1 MKRIALLVL
10 TVAANV
16 IANEE
21 ENIQQVATNFE
32 TDVSTVKICLTE
44 AGTTAE
50 QMQITKQKWQEIK
63 DDEDIDEETKE
74 SFTTHGRFVAC
85 ILEKNDMMKD
95 SKLVL
100 DKILEAV
107 EKEPNDPTV
116 TKNKQVVTE
125 CVTSLNE
132 ADQLNREDR
141 AFGLMLCI
149 NRKQQTTER

>member
-10 TVAANV
+10 ALAANI

-32 TDVSTVKICLTE
+32 TDVQTVKMCLID

-50 QMQITKQKWQEIK
+50 QMQITKQKWQQIK

-74 SFTTHGRFVAC
+74 SFMSHGRFVAC

-100 DKILEAV
+100 DKILEAL
-107 EKEPNDPTV
+107 EKEQNEPRIV
-116 TKNKQVVTE
+116 SKEVVTE
-125 CVTSLNE
+125 CVNSLNE

-141 AFGLMLCI
+141 AFGFMLCI
-149 NRKQQTTER
+149 TRSQQTSER